1 MAYSTSFGSLVITIC
16 LLYSLTQLSAH
27 TLQNPVNLG
36 LLKDEE
42 TQARNYFADFL
53 RVLYAPQA
61 PKDDVSL
68 SAGSSNDMP
77 NEIFPMISSDE
88 DDHEEENYDK
98 IRRKEFPVDGVLLPI
113 LQKRN
118 ARYCG
123 SYLADALRMACSK
136 SSYLPLFGKRSTL
149 PGKSLGLTTT
159 AATPNA
165 ELGSWPFIN
174 DDKAH
179 SILSNHHLFHRYTRG
194 VHDECCVKGCTFKE
208 LTSYCTRPN

>member
-1 MAYSTSFGSLVITIC
+1 
-16 LLYSLTQLSAH
+16 
-27 TLQNPVNLG
+27 LQSPVNLG

-88 DDHEEENYDK
+88 DNHEEENYDQ

-123 SYLADALRMACSK
+123 SYLVITI
-136 SSYLPLFGKRSTL
+136 SYDEFKKR
-149 PGKSLGLTTT
+149 
-159 AATPNA
+159 
-165 ELGSWPFIN
+165 
-174 DDKAH
+174 
-179 SILSNHHLFHRYTRG
+179 
-194 VHDECCVKGCTFKE
+194 
-208 LTSYCTRPN
+208 